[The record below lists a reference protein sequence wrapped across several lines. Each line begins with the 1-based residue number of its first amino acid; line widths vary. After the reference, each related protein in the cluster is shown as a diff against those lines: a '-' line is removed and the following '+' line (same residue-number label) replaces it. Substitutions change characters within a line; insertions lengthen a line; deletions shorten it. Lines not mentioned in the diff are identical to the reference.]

1 MSFPFMMNDFERNSK
16 VTREGFEMEFSRECG
31 TDLVGIGEGTF
42 QGSLR
47 GDSIGPWGDFRR
59 I

>member
-1 MSFPFMMNDFERNSK
+1 MMNDFERNSK
-16 VTREGFEMEFSRECG
+16 VTREGFETEFSRECG
-31 TDLVGIGEGTF
+31 RYLVGIGEGTF

-47 GDSIGPWGDFRR
+47 GDSIGPWVDFRR